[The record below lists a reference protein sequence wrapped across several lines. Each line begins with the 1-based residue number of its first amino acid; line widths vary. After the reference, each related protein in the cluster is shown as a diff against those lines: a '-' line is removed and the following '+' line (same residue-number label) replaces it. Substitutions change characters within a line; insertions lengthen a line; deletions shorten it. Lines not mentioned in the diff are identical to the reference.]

1 MDRLRRI
8 GKRID
13 SVDKNRTYYKNIEYP
28 KIPISSND
36 IYILSRVGDRLDSMA
51 NDFYRDNSLWWIIS
65 KANADKISRDSFF
78 IKPGLQ
84 LRIPQDTEKIIQ
96 DFEKING

>member
-8 GKRID
+8 GIRND
-13 SVDKNRTYYKNIEYP
+13 SIKKNQRYYKNIEYP
-28 KIPISSND
+28 KISIDSDD

-51 NDFYRDNSLWWIIS
+51 YDFYKDTTLWWIIS
-65 KANADKISRDSFF
+65 KANPDKISRDSFF
-78 IKPGLQ
+78 INPGMQ
-84 LRIPQDTEKIIQ
+84 LRIPQNIEKIIE

>member
-65 KANADKISRDSFF
+65 KTNADKISRDSFF

>member
-13 SVDKNRTYYKNIEYP
+13 SSNKNRTYYKNIEYP
-28 KIPISSND
+28 KIPVDSND

-51 NDFYRDNSLWWIIS
+51 NDFYKDTSLWWIIS
-65 KANADKISRDSFF
+65 RANIDKISRDSFF

-84 LRIPQDTEKIIQ
+84 IRIPQNIEDIKIN
-96 DFEKING
+96 FEKING

>member
-51 NDFYRDNSLWWIIS
+51 NDFYKDTSLWWIIS
-65 KANADKISRDSFF
+65 KANIDKISRDSFF